1 MKLDKSALDELTR
14 SVAFQQWPATQ
25 AMEQAGGGWE
35 DIREQILHLA
45 AQQLVWEMSQRLA
58 LLFETYGKA
67 MERAELKFSTA
78 SDQGDYLSSSFQVN
92 GRWAGSIGM
101 LDGKK
106 NKPSKLYPEFLAI
119 DGGRLLDDTCAWL
132 DHVGTRKAGQQDLS
146 TEIGVFRKA
155 FNKTLRS
162 GAEARQNARATS
174 PLVETWVKRHLL
186 EQNVTPPEPGRT
198 TAKRHL

>member
-1 MKLDKSALDELTR
+1 MKLDKPALDELTR
-14 SVAFQQWPATQ
+14 SVAFQQWPAIQ
-25 AMEQAGGGWE
+25 AIEQARGGWE
-35 DIREQILHLA
+35 DVRQDILHLG
-45 AQQLVWEMSQRLA
+45 AQLLVWEIHQRIA
-58 LLFETYGKA
+58 LLFDLYGQHMKK
-67 MERAELKFSTA
+67 AELKFSTA
-78 SDQGDYLSSSFQVN
+78 SDNGDYLSNSFQVN
-92 GRWAGSIGM
+92 GQWAGSIGM
-101 LDGKK
+101 MDGKK

-146 TEIGVFRKA
+146 TQIGVFRKA

-162 GAEARQNARATS
+162 GSEARQNARATS